1 MAKYA
6 TRWLRGRPRLR
17 PAHLIRVM
25 PAEECICVIQPPA
38 TRRRFCLL
46 AVVLANGDLN
56 PPKDM
61 PARLA
66 AAGLVVAAD
75 GGSRH
80 CRTLDLLPDIVVGD
94 LDSLDSEARAE
105 LEAQGVQF
113 VSHPAD
119 KDQTDLELALLH
131 AKQVGAL
138 EILVLAG
145 LGRRWDHTF
154 ANLLL
159 AAHTQFS
166 GQRILFLDGEQ
177 RLFVIRG
184 PVRLDARM
192 GERVSLLPLGGD
204 ADGVSTRGLQYPL
217 NLETLTFGSSRG
229 ISNVVLTE
237 GAEVDIVAGCLLCVI
252 SPAELV

>member
-1 MAKYA
+1 M
-6 TRWLRGRPRLR
+6 
-17 PAHLIRVM
+17 
-25 PAEECICVIQPPA
+25 
-38 TRRRFCLL
+38 L
-46 AVVLANGDLN
+46 AVVFANGDLN
-56 PPKDM
+56 PPKDL

-66 AAGLVVAAD
+66 TAGLIVAAD
-75 GGSRH
+75 GGAQH
-80 CRTLDLLPDIVVGD
+80 CRALGLRPDIVIGD
-94 LDSLDSEARAE
+94 LDSLDAKERAE
-105 LEAQGVQF
+105 LQAKGVR
-113 VSHPAD
+113 VISYLAD

-131 AKQVGAL
+131 AKEAGAQ

-166 GQRILFLDGEQ
+166 SQRILFLDGEQ

-184 PVRLDARM
+184 CARLEARI
-192 GERVSLLPLGGD
+192 GEHVSLLPLGGD
-204 ADGVSTRGLQYPL
+204 AQGVSTRGLQYPL
-217 NLETLTFGSSRG
+217 NRETLTFGSSRG

-237 GAEVDIVAGCLLCVI
+237 GAEVDLEVGCLLCVI